1 VRTRAGAFLGL
12 LGVVSGIGLAATVL
26 HARET
31 SRGLPVA
38 TAERLMY
45 LRSGGTADRVFLSFD
60 AIAADVYWIR
70 TIQHYGRD
78 RTSRRQTG
86 RFELLQPLLDLT
98 TTLDPHFNVA
108 YRFGAIFLSLDPPN
122 GPGRTDQ
129 AIELLQKGLR
139 QNPNRWQYAHDIGF
153 IHYWYT
159 GDYTEAARWFRRAGD
174 MPGAP
179 EWIRPLA
186 ATTLAQGGDRDGAR
200 RLLNEL
206 RQSPEPYIRQ
216 AAERSMTQLAAL
228 DVIDQLEARVEL
240 FHSRVGRYPDGWGDM
255 IRAGALRGLPLDPS
269 GTPFLYDR
277 ETRQVTLSPESSLAP
292 LPPVFERE

>member
-1 VRTRAGAFLGL
+1 MKGRAGVFLGI
-12 LGVVSGIGLAATVL
+12 LGTIAGVGLAATVL

-38 TAERLMY
+38 TTERLMY

-60 AIAADVYWIR
+60 TIAADAYWIR

-78 RTSRRQTG
+78 RASRRVTG

-98 TTLDPHFNVA
+98 TTLDPQFNVA

-129 AIELLQKGLR
+129 AVALLEKGLR
-139 QNPNRWQYAHDIGF
+139 QNPSRWQYAHDIGF

-159 GDYTEAARWFRRAGD
+159 GDYVEASRWFNRAAD

-186 ATTLAQGGDRDGAR
+186 ATTLVRGGDRDGAR
-200 RLLNEL
+200 QLLNEL
-206 RQSPEPYIRQ
+206 RQSPETYIRQ
-216 AAERSMTQLAAL
+216 AAERSIVQLMAL
-228 DVIDQLEARVEL
+228 DAIDQIEARVEQ
-240 FHSRVGRYPDGWGDM
+240 FRVDAGRYPGSWGDL
-255 IRAGALRGLPLDPS
+255 IRARALRGVPIDPS
-269 GTPFLYDR
+269 GTPFVYDP
-277 ETRQVTLSPESSLAP
+277 ESHQVTLSPDSSLYP
-292 LPPVFERE
+292 LPPMFERE

>member
-1 VRTRAGAFLGL
+1 VKARARAFLGI
-12 LGVVSGIGLAATVL
+12 LGIVSGIGLAATVL

-31 SRGLPVA
+31 RAGLPAA

-60 AIAADVYWIR
+60 TIAADVYWIR

-78 RTSRRQTG
+78 RSSQRTTG

-98 TTLDPHFNVA
+98 TTLDPHFNIA
-108 YRFGAIFLSLDPPN
+108 YRFGAIFLSLSPPN

-129 AIELLQKGLR
+129 AVALLEKGLGQR
-139 QNPNRWQYAHDIGF
+139 PNRWQYAHDIGF

-159 GDYTEAARWFRRAGD
+159 GDYSEAARWFRQAAD

-200 RLLNEL
+200 RLLSEL
-206 RQSPEPYIRQ
+206 RESPETYIRQ
-216 AAERSMTQLAAL
+216 AAERSLAQLQAL
-228 DVIDQLEARVEL
+228 EAIDQLEARIEQ
-240 FHSRVGRYPDGWGDM
+240 FHARVGRYPDGWVDM
-255 IRAGALRGLPLDPS
+255 VRAGALGGLPRDPS
-269 GTPFLYDR
+269 GAPFFYDP
-277 ETRQVTLSPESSLAP
+277 ETRQVTLSPDSSLAP
-292 LPPVFERE
+292 LPPAFERE